1 MSGTGPLHEGG
12 ARAVVCIWRA
22 VCVLALLGTL
32 WFIFSHSAQP
42 AAVSGAQS
50 RGVLALVNRAL
61 RGWGLPGVPEQLLR
75 KAAHFAEFPALG
87 WWLLLCARAFAARV
101 ARRLPWL
108 WGAGILCAAADEGI
122 QLFVPGRSARIS
134 DVLLDGCGVL
144 AGLVLARAAIWAW
157 TRLHGRAEQRK

>member
-1 MSGTGPLHEGG
+1 MARRMRAGPSGY
-12 ARAVVCIWRA
+12 AVVHFQPFGPACGGVRRTEPGRVGA
-22 VCVLALLGTL
+22 GESGLERLG
-32 WFIFSHSAQP
+32 P
-42 AAVSGAQS
+42 ARRS
-50 RGVLALVNRAL
+50 
-61 RGWGLPGVPEQLLR
+61 EELLR
-75 KAAHFAEFPALG
+75 KAAHFAEFTALG